1 MKAMPSALIH
11 SSARVLE
18 FESLLELIRGYGS
31 SPLGQERAAALAPSV
46 DRRWIEN
53 QHQLTSEIREF
64 RRVGGR
70 FEFSGLLNIATPVEK
85 ARIAGAV
92 LETTEIRDVV
102 LVIDRAAEWRE
113 IALSPPA
120 AMKVEW
126 TAVAELSSGHHRLH
140 RIPARISQQDPA

>member
-18 FESLLELIRGYGS
+18 FESLLDLIRGYGS

-53 QHQLTSEIREF
+53 QHQLTREIREF
-64 RRVGGR
+64 RRVGGLSVLR
-70 FEFSGLLNIATPVEK
+70 TAEYPNPVEK

-102 LVIDRAAEWRE
+102 LVIDRAAEWRRS
-113 IALSPPA
+113 L
-120 AMKVEW
+120 
-126 TAVAELSSGHHRLH
+126 
-140 RIPARISQQDPA
+140 